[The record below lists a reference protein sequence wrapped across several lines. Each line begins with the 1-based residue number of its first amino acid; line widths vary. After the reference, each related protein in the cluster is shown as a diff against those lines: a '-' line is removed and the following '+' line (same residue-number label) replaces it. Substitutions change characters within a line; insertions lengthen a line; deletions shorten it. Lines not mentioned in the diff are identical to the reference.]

1 MTIKQANNK
10 QPGVHT
16 YYIHSDSGA
25 DYVVVHVRRAGMNRW
40 SCNCPDFT
48 FRRQAKG
55 THRSCKHIRSVFE
68 NRKLESR
75 RAA

>member
-1 MTIKQANNK
+1 MTIKQAANN

-25 DYVVVHVRRAGMNRW
+25 DYVVTHIRRARMNRW
-40 SCNCPDFT
+40 DCACPDFT

-55 THRSCKHIRSVFE
+55 SHRACKHITAVFE
-68 NRKLESR
+68 NLKLR